1 MDAAE
6 AAPLAQSGDGAA
18 DAAGLRVPRSCG
30 ICCSVVSA
38 ALLVLVLLLSTDARS
53 PAAAAAAGNEQAA
66 RGAEALVAAAALSS
80 LRLELA
86 QQLQS
91 IAGVNRAHATLASR
105 GRLSR
110 EAIARHVLQ
119 PALEQLPRVRFLS
132 CNYAYA
138 ADGKTGKQKWGV
150 SGWHRTSG
158 GEIDYYF
165 ETGGD
170 GVCRNYGTGGAEG
183 KQPRDFLAFNA
194 SKLMF
199 SFPIDAAAAPYVAVP
214 RAAPGPS
221 FGCSRLR
228 NRGRRGDGG
237 WRRRVRSGRGGLWR
251 LSLRR

>member
-1 MDAAE
+1 MDCTQVSQ
-6 AAPLAQSGDGAA
+6 PLFVAC
-18 DAAGLRVPRSCG
+18 LRCV
-30 ICCSVVSA
+30 
-38 ALLVLVLLLSTDARS
+38 ALA
-53 PAAAAAAGNEQAA
+53 
-66 RGAEALVAAAALSS
+66 VAANHRALPP
-80 LRLELA
+80 RPTAVA
-86 QQLQS
+86 Q
-91 IAGVNRAHATLASR
+91 R
-105 GRLSR
+105 GTQRLSR

-221 FGCSRLR
+221 FRCSRLR